1 MEVVESQMLMTV
13 GYGIMGKPELRAEL
27 AKYENSED
35 FFEII
40 GAPQLWTIETGGFSK
55 YLPHIVEPVKI
66 KLMFLAYLNY
76 DYLIETDPN
85 NELANAVRSV
95 LGEPPHSIETFDKWW
110 ELITFEEYES
120 VERIQDELTVDALK
134 RLQKSGIS
142 PVDDLIDR
150 LIAKKMAGK

>member
-1 MEVVESQMLMTV
+1 MEVVEYQMLMTV

-27 AKYENSED
+27 AKYIESEAL
-35 FFEII
+35 FSVLVV
-40 GAPQLWTIETGGFSK
+40 PQFWTIEYGDGSRLML
-55 YLPHIVEPVKI
+55 YAREVI
-66 KLMFLAYLNY
+66 KLMFLAYLNEY
-76 DYLIETDPN
+76 YVIGEDPDSQFVKDIQ
-85 NELANAVRSV
+85 EIF
-95 LGEPPHSIETFDKWW
+95 GEPPFGIETFDKWW

-150 LIAKKMAGK
+150 LIAKKMADK